1 MKNIINPKI
10 SNMGS
15 VYISISKK
23 CSKSEDCEQIQNIK
37 FFEET
42 VKLQVPADESG
53 EVCVNVYIDKSKND
67 FWEKVYLVF
76 VHAVLLSLI
85 IAFFIILMLYAI
97 SHITSNRFYRIMT
110 NVKVCNIG

>member
-53 EVCVNVYIDKSKND
+53 EVCVNVYIDKWVCRINC
-67 FWEKVYLVF
+67 VF
-76 VHAVLLSLI
+76 
-85 IAFFIILMLYAI
+85 
-97 SHITSNRFYRIMT
+97 ITENSTHPF
-110 NVKVCNIG
+110 